1 MTEMQV
7 LQRST
12 EKVVDKMMV
21 LKSNGQ
27 KEKYPISLIDIN
39 CWEWPQGVGLYGLYK
54 YYRLTGDEKT
64 LQYLFNWYDE
74 CLREGVPEKNVNTTS
89 PMLTLTYLYEIN
101 PQPQYLAMIEQWANW
116 MMEEKG
122 LIRTGDGCFQRQLLN
137 LDEYVSDPQAFHD
150 NFRDD
155 LQFIFD
161 GKMIAA
167 PMDVT
172 ANGLIYNKTAFE
184 QAGVEVPQSE
194 DEIWTWEE
202 WKQAMETVVEK
213 SDCTYGLVYDKSPQR
228 FTTLLYQ
235 AGGRMLKEDMTA
247 SEYNSPEVQR
257 AVSFFKELH
266 DDGLIPTSVWLGAEN
281 PNNLFRTG
289 QVAMHF
295 AGSWMVSNYKDEV
308 TDFEWGVTYMPKDKT
323 RSSIAGG
330 KYIAAFQNSGVE
342 KEAAAFIEW
351 LSQPEQNAR
360 YCQENSYLSPVKGNE
375 SLEYEYGKEYFELFA
390 KELEATETPAS
401 QEWGYQAF
409 TTLVQND
416 LRDGLVEVLVGNKT
430 VEDYTAEMETLMN
443 DALQELKA

>member
-1 MTEMQV
+1 MKKIVSTLLAGVMTA
-7 LQRST
+7 
-12 EKVVDKMMV
+12 
-21 LKSNGQ
+21 
-27 KEKYPISLIDIN
+27 
-39 CWEWPQGVGLYGLYK
+39 GL
-54 YYRLTGDEKT
+54 LTGCGGTSSGSTGSADAAKASGEPVT
-64 LQYLFNWYDE
+64 LDVVWFSDGG
-74 CLREGVPEKNVNTTS
+74 EGDSFMALAEEYMQQNPNIKIELIEVPYADVDSKIKN
-89 PMLTLTYLYEIN
+89 MLNAGEA
-101 PQPQYLAMIEQWANW
+101 PALARLSNI
-116 MMEEKG
+116 G
-122 LIRTGDGCFQRQLLN
+122 TFQSQLLN

-172 ANGLIYNKTAFE
+172 ANGLIYNKTAFV

-235 AGGRMLKEDMTA
+235 AGGRMLNEDMTA

-295 AGSWMVSNYKDEV
+295 AGSWMVSNYKDEI

-360 YCQENSYLSPVKGNE
+360 YCQENNYLSPVKGNE